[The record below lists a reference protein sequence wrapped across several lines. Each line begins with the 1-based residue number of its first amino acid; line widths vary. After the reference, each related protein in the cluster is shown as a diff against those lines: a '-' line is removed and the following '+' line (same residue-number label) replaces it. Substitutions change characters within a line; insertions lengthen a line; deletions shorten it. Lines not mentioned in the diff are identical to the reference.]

1 MSMTATFYNNASAPE
16 VVNKQLTTL
25 GTANIDITNGFV
37 IDKPNF
43 QMARNDS
50 LLTANYMYVPDLN
63 RYYFV
68 TLEVE
73 NGAFIRIV
81 AESDPLKSFWNS
93 IKTSQ
98 CIAYRSASKPDVR
111 IEDEKVFKKPKPTII
126 FRKLGQPFQLSSSYN
141 YVLTVTGKGSNASGG
156 GE

>member
-25 GTANIDITNGFV
+25 GTANVDITNGFMV
-37 IDKPNF
+37 DKPNF

-73 NGAFIRIV
+73 NGAFIRIN
-81 AESDPLKSFWNS
+81 AESDPLVSFWGS

-98 CIAYRSASKPDVR
+98 CIAYRSSSKPDVR
-111 IEDEKVFKKPKPTII
+111 IEDDRVFKKQKPTFV
-126 FRKLGQPFQLSSSYN
+126 FRRVGASFTPSNLNN
-141 YVLTVTGKGSNASGG
+141 YVLIVSGKGAI
-156 GE
+156 

>member
-25 GTANIDITNGFV
+25 GTANVDITNGFMV
-37 IDKPNF
+37 DKPNF
-43 QMARNDS
+43 QMARDDS

-73 NGAFIRIV
+73 NGAFIRIN

-98 CIAYRSASKPDVR
+98 CIAYRSSSKPDVR
-111 IEDEKVFKKPKPTII
+111 IEDDKVFKKQKPTFV
-126 FRKLGQPFQLSSSYN
+126 FRRVGAGFTPSNLNN
-141 YVLTVTGKGSNASGG
+141 YVLIVSGKGAN
-156 GE
+156 

>member
-25 GTANIDITNGFV
+25 GTANVDITNGFT

-68 TLEVE
+68 TLEIE
-73 NGAFIRIV
+73 NGAFIRIT

-98 CIAYRSASKPDVR
+98 CIAYRSTSKPDAR
-111 IEDEKVFKKPKPTII
+111 IEDDKVLKKERPTII
-126 FRKLGQPFQLSSSYN
+126 YRKIGAPFTLSDQNN
-141 YVLTVTGKGSNASGG
+141 YILTVTGRGV
-156 GE
+156 

>member
-1 MSMTATFYNNASAPE
+1 MSMVATFYNNASAPE

-25 GTANIDITNGFV
+25 GTASIDITNGFT

-50 LLTANYMYVPDLN
+50 LLASNYMYVPDLN

-68 TLEVE
+68 TLEIE
-73 NGAFIRIV
+73 NGAFIRIT

-98 CIAYRSASKPDVR
+98 CIAYRSASKPDPR
-111 IEDEKVFKKPKPTII
+111 IEDDKVLKKERPTII
-126 FRKLGQPFQLSSSYN
+126 YRKIGQPFTLSDQNN
-141 YVLTVTGKGSNASGG
+141 YILTVTGRGV
-156 GE
+156 

>member
-1 MSMTATFYNNASAPE
+1 MSMVATFYNNASAPE

-25 GTANIDITNGFV
+25 GTANVDITNGFMV
-37 IDKPNF
+37 DKPNF
-43 QMARNDS
+43 QMARDDS

-73 NGAFIRIV
+73 NGAFIRIN

-98 CIAYRSASKPDVR
+98 CIAYRSTSKPDVR
-111 IEDEKVFKKPKPTII
+111 IEDDKVFKKQKPTFV
-126 FRKLGQPFQLSSSYN
+126 FRRVGAGFTPSNLNN
-141 YVLTVTGKGSNASGG
+141 YVLIVSGKGAN
-156 GE
+156 

>member
-25 GTANIDITNGFV
+25 GTANVDITNGFMV
-37 IDKPNF
+37 DKPNF
-43 QMARNDS
+43 QMARDDS

-73 NGAFIRIV
+73 NGAFIRIN
-81 AESDPLKSFWNS
+81 AESDPLRSFWDS

-141 YVLTVTGKGSNASGG
+141 YVLTVTGKGNPINGG